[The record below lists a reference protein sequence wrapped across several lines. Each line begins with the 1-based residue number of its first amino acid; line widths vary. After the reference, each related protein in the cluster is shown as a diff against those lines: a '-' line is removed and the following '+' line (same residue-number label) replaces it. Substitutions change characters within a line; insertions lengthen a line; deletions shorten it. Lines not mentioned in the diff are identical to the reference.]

1 MTGIPLWN
9 DLEPDLVVGRW
20 MQYLG
25 SRGTVFSI
33 RRQSTET
40 THHDHPFFKMYIVTP
55 MSETYQSKR
64 ERRQRMLETLPV
76 SLREH
81 VSLRNVE
88 SVAAL
93 SPQAQVRLLEAIQ
106 AGLTRMPRALEQLRT
121 DPQTSVADLLDPPTP
136 VEAIVL
142 IQSDSSSI
150 FRDVADR
157 IQACFPEM
165 PRVSAEALAHADV
178 MQVVRSVAETHQ
190 QVFRSSHI
198 KTDFVM
204 LTLYGLMR
212 QTLERLE
219 GIIAETPALRQAV

>member
-1 MTGIPLWN
+1 
-9 DLEPDLVVGRW
+9 
-20 MQYLG
+20 
-25 SRGTVFSI
+25 
-33 RRQSTET
+33 
-40 THHDHPFFKMYIVTP
+40 

-64 ERRQRMLETLPV
+64 ERRQRMLEALPV
-76 SLREH
+76 GLREH

-88 SVAAL
+88 AVAAL
-93 SPQAQVRLLEAIQ
+93 SPQAQMRLLEAIQ
-106 AGLTRMPRALEQLRT
+106 VGLTRLPRAIEQLRT
-121 DPQTSVADLLDPPTP
+121 DPETSVADLLNPPSQVDTVTP
-136 VEAIVL
+136 
-142 IQSDSSSI
+142 IQSDPSSI
-150 FRDVADR
+150 SKDVADR

-204 LTLYGLMR
+204 LALYGLMR

-219 GIIAETPALRQAV
+219 EIIAETPALQQAVDQTNEWRKKETC